1 MGWCERLQEGGKY
14 VNETSSTDASQH
26 RSPKRAPGE
35 GVAAEPTIIAEQHRK
50 PNTGPQSV
58 PKGSP
63 FCACTEVREKQ
74 PGVRYGYTKHTQ
86 ALISRGRRNG
96 SRWQAIPRAGEG
108 WR

>member
-1 MGWCERLQEGGKY
+1 MSTK
-14 VNETSSTDASQH
+14 TSSTDASQH

-63 FCACTEVREKQ
+63 PSVHAPKS
-74 PGVRYGYTKHTQ
+74 GKHNQ
-86 ALISRGRRNG
+86 
-96 SRWQAIPRAGEG
+96 E
-108 WR
+108 